1 MKKQEFQLSTAS
13 IKFVFEFLTNLVSTG
28 KSFKIEISE
37 WRESGTNSQRK
48 TYFMWM
54 GEIAD
59 GFNKMGLTQ
68 QIYSNGKLVMEKPW
82 DKDFAH
88 EFIMKYFYPSNEDGS
103 RMSLREILKDRG
115 AMCHLLD
122 KLTPWAAEKGIFLT
136 IPNKHWYWEH
146 KNEQG

>member
-1 MKKQEFQLSTAS
+1 MKKQEFQLSS
-13 IKFVFEFLTNLVSTG
+13 NSLKFVVEFLTKLVMTG
-28 KSFKIEISE
+28 KAFKIEISE

-54 GEIAD
+54 REIAD
-59 GFNKMGLTQ
+59 GFNERGMTQ
-68 QIYSNGKLVMEKPW
+68 EIYSNGKLIMTKPW
-82 DKDFAH
+82 DENFAH
-88 EFIMKYFYPSNEDGS
+88 EFIMLYFYPKNADGS
-103 RMSLREILKDRG
+103 RMSLRTILKDRG

-146 KNEQG
+146 KNEQE